1 LIYSAII
8 DASMSKQ
15 NIYDNGSFFDA
26 YLDLR
31 SKNTSANEMEEK
43 PALFSLLP
51 SISGKRILDL
61 GCGCGE
67 NCRLFAGMGA
77 SLVVGIDISTNMIK
91 LAESQTNYDTV
102 TYHQMAM
109 EDITQISQTFDL
121 VVSSLAF
128 HYIRNLHAL
137 AKDIHSLLSEKGFL
151 VFSQEHP
158 LTTAPLQGAS
168 WVLNENSLIDHY
180 RLTDYMVTGERKV
193 RWLDCDVV
201 KYHRP
206 FSEIVQSLINAGFKI
221 EAMVEPIL
229 ESKTR
234 DEFPSYLKTIH
245 KPNFLLIKANKN

>member
-1 LIYSAII
+1 
-8 DASMSKQ
+8 MSKQ
-15 NIYDNGSFFDA
+15 NIYDSESFFHS
-26 YLDLR
+26 YMDLR
-31 SKNTSANEMEEK
+31 NKNTSANEMEEK

-51 SISGKRILDL
+51 SVSGKRILDL

-91 LAESQTNYDTV
+91 LAESQTNENSI
-102 TYHQMAM
+102 TYHQMAI
-109 EDITQISQTFDL
+109 EEISQISQTFDL

-128 HYIRNLHAL
+128 HYVENLHIL
-137 AKDIHSLLSEKGFL
+137 AKDIHALLSEQGCL

-168 WVLNENSLIDHY
+168 WILNENSLVDHY
-180 RLTDYMVTGERKV
+180 RLTDYLVTGERKV
-193 RWLDCDVV
+193 RWLDCDVT

-206 FSEIVQSLINAGFKI
+206 FSEIVQSLIDAGFI
-221 EAMVEPIL
+221 IQAMVEPIL
-229 ESKTR
+229 DSKTR

-245 KPNFLLIKANKN
+245 KPNFLLIKAHKTEYSFKLS